1 VQRAV
6 RLDHPAEAAHENIHG
21 LAFHVAELFAR
32 RRVIPVMGEFHSE
45 LKPVKRRD
53 RWRILMSWPDRMPR
67 LFGEFKTKAEAA
79 RWIKEHSWPAPDK
92 EGSVEAL
99 PDKRES

>member
-1 VQRAV
+1 MA
-6 RLDHPAEAAHENIHG
+6 D
-21 LAFHVAELFAR
+21 
-32 RRVIPVMGEFHSE
+32 

-79 RWIKEHSWPAPDK
+79 RWIKEHK
-92 EGSVEAL
+92 EDSVEGL
-99 PDKRES
+99 RFDSPDDAGSA